1 MLGSTDRIMTTHAG
15 ALPRVD
21 ALRALVFARSNG
33 EPYDKAALATSL
45 RGAVAQTV
53 AKQVELGIDSV
64 NDGELGKSNFTN
76 YIHERLAGIEK
87 RPYKP
92 GQDTGF
98 TSLIRREVGRYGT
111 YYKKMIDLFPAA
123 QRPNIVCVGPLRYV
137 GHDLVKEDIANFK
150 AALAGKAVADAY
162 LPAVTPGTIEH
173 WLQNEF
179 YPNDEAF
186 LFAIADALRPEYQA
200 IVEAGFT
207 LQIDDPDLPDGWQ
220 IYPDMSVADYRKYA
234 DLRVAALNH
243 ALKGIAA
250 EKVRLH
256 VCWGSFH
263 GPHQGDIGARA
274 HRRHHLQGG
283 GTRVLDR
290 SLQPA
295 SRARVAGVRKGEA
308 AGRLRA
314 DPGRGRPLH
323 QFHRASRAG
332 GAAPGPLRQSRRPR
346 ECRGRNGLRSRAA
359 AAGWRAD
366 LGQAGVAGRGRAP
379 RVKEIVGE
387 GVTDQNPVTRAS
399 SASGSSGS

>member
-15 ALPRVD
+15 ALPR
-21 ALRALVFARSNG
+21 AEPLRALVFARSNG

-53 AKQVELGIDSV
+53 AKQVELGLDSV

-98 TSLIRREVGRYGT
+98 TSLIRREVGRYGA

-123 QRPNIVCVGPLRYV
+123 QRPNIVCIGPLRYV

-150 AALAGKAVADAY
+150 AALAGRTVADAY

-220 IYPDMSVADYRKYA
+220 IYPDMSVADYREYA

-243 ALKGIAA
+243 ALKGIPA

-263 GPHQGDIGARA
+263 GPHQGDIGLEHIVDIIFKVAAREFSIEASNPRHEHEWQVFEKVKLPDGCVLIPGVVGHCTNFIEHPELVAQRLVRYANLVGRENVAAGTDCGLAPRLPDGELTWGKLKSLVAGARLASKKLWARA
-274 HRRHHLQGG
+274 
-283 GTRVLDR
+283 
-290 SLQPA
+290 
-295 SRARVAGVRKGEA
+295 
-308 AGRLRA
+308 
-314 DPGRGRPLH
+314 
-323 QFHRASRAG
+323 
-332 GAAPGPLRQSRRPR
+332 
-346 ECRGRNGLRSRAA
+346 
-359 AAGWRAD
+359 
-366 LGQAGVAGRGRAP
+366 
-379 RVKEIVGE
+379 
-387 GVTDQNPVTRAS
+387 
-399 SASGSSGS
+399 